1 MAVRQPNFLPTHLV
15 GGWPWLVML
24 YDPYHPQSCSPAPQ
38 LGSLFSPY
46 PVHTPQCSAVPLV
59 LLLHPPQ
66 SRAWVLRVL
75 GAHAGW
81 SYANA
86 PPVPP

>member
-15 GGWPWLVML
+15 GGWPWPVML

-46 PVHTPQCSAVPLV
+46 PSAPPCPLCCSSTPPEPC
-59 LLLHPPQ
+59 
-66 SRAWVLRVL
+66 L
-75 GAHAGW
+75 GAEGAGG
-81 SYANA
+81 
-86 PPVPP
+86 PCRVELC